1 MSRRLRCAGLHHIG
15 TAGNICTITL
25 LRGQSRRGVGAAP
38 DVVGGDLGGM
48 GVEVVSMRAR
58 RGRVCGRRCS
68 VSQGSEVRVGK

>member
-1 MSRRLRCAGLHHIG
+1 M
-15 TAGNICTITL
+15 
-25 LRGQSRRGVGAAP
+25 GAAP